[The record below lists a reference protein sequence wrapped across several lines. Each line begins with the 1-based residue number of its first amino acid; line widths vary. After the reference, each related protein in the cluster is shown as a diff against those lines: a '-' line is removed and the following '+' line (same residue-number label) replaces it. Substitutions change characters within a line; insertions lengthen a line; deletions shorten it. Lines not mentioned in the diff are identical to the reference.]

1 LPLPRPAN
9 YDPANLK
16 LYGIAERTW
25 EHSPDKSKDAKQ
37 DGLSNEA
44 ATRTMDERYEEI
56 KKRESQ
62 RMPEHFNP
70 SRSRSKD
77 ILDTIKR

>member
-1 LPLPRPAN
+1 LPRPVN
-9 YDPANLK
+9 YDPPNQK
-16 LYGIAERTW
+16 LYGITEQTW
-25 EHSPDKSKDAKQ
+25 EYSPNKGEDTKQ
-37 DGLSNEA
+37 DAQSNEA
-44 ATRTMDERYEEI
+44 ATRAIDERYEEI

-62 RMPEHFNP
+62 RMPEHFVG